1 MIREFHSLG
10 LILIRALPKFRR
22 PKWLE
27 KITVKVAI
35 ATKHQ
40 NFRIV

>member
-1 MIREFHSLG
+1 MIREFNSLG
-10 LILIRALPKFRR
+10 LILLRALPKIRR
-22 PKWLE
+22 PRWLE
-27 KITVKVAI
+27 KITVKVAT